1 MSNTPPS
8 AQDTLELLLKDF
20 EAILQAAEDLTHD
33 RDHPLEQRLRSLD
46 QLRATC
52 ENAPYLNLLSL
63 NRRETRAL
71 CTRIAGLYTRLIAD
85 FSLKFDLPAIQLLCV
100 QKRFINQVF
109 EASGYANLN
118 SLLGLVRRKA
128 GKLEPRKQQA
138 YLSNPAH
145 VRDLIVTPLADID
158 TESLVKLSLEEGEVV
173 ALITL
178 GLLLDRAPLSVT
190 GEANRVF
197 LLEQFNPFE
206 HLPCDPRYR
215 HLVANVWMLCSYSTA
230 ENKHQVKKHLNAWFE
245 RYFNMRKLTIKTRT
259 TAQDTHTNTKPT
271 LVMVAESFG
280 SRHAMF
286 RWYAPLIK
294 RMRADYRMVLLA
306 LPADV
311 DDEARALFDE
321 TVEVPADEMN
331 LQAVLNAVSPDIVY
345 FPSVGM
351 RAWAIALAN
360 LRWAPL
366 QIMSLGH
373 PATSHSRHMDVCL
386 CGDRLF
392 GGQQYF
398 SENVMVLDT
407 EIGNLAAAHQHIT
420 LPSAPVL
427 PEDEIRIAVPCH
439 VMKLNFRFIAALKE
453 IERLANKPV
462 RFTFFPNEH
471 GVAHVSTA
479 QRLHGFFPNAVV
491 ARRTSYENY
500 LQILNEH
507 HLALSPFPFGNASSI
522 IDCLVL
528 NLPIVGMIGGEPH
541 ARSDYTV
548 LGAFGLDEYLVAN
561 SEENYVLGAVRYI
574 NQPELLGELRDMV
587 ASKNILDTQF
597 NDDSARPDEIRRAIA
612 WAWNNRETLRQT
624 RATTYRSE
632 GRW

>member
-1 MSNTPPS
+1 MNQQATQQEALDQLIS
-8 AQDTLELLLKDF
+8 DF
-20 EAILQAAEDLTHD
+20 DAALQPVEDQIHAKEGT
-33 RDHPLEQRLRSLD
+33 LEQRLRSLD
-46 QLRATC
+46 QLRAAC
-52 ENAPYLNLLSL
+52 EQAPFLNLLAL
-63 NRRETRAL
+63 NIKESRAR
-71 CTRIAGLYTRLIAD
+71 CTRIASLYALVLGD
-85 FSLKFDLPAIQLLCV
+85 FTVKFDLPAIQLVCV

-109 EASGYANLN
+109 EASGYSSLE
-118 SLLGLVRRKA
+118 SLLGLIRRKA
-128 GKLEPRKQQA
+128 VKFDQKKNQG
-138 YLSNPAH
+138 YLANPAH
-145 VRDLIVTPLADID
+145 VRDLLITPLAEVT
-158 TESLVKLSLEEGEVV
+158 TESLVSLSLEEGEVV

-190 GEANRVF
+190 GEANRIF

-206 HLPCDPRYR
+206 HLPCDARYR
-215 HLVANVWMLCSYSTA
+215 HLIANVWMLCSYSTA
-230 ENKHQVKKHLNAWFE
+230 ENKHEVKKHLNAWFE
-245 RYFNMRKLTIKTRT
+245 RYFKSRNIAPKQKPKII
-259 TAQDTHTNTKPT
+259 ANSKPT
-271 LVMVAESFG
+271 LVMVAESFR
-280 SRHAMF
+280 SQHAMF
-286 RWYAPLIK
+286 RWYGPLIK
-294 RMRADYRMVLLA
+294 QMRADYHMVLLA

-311 DDEARALFDE
+311 DDESKALFDE
-321 TVEVPADEMN
+321 FIEVPSDELG
-331 LQAVLNAVSPDIVY
+331 LQTALNSVSPDIVY

-351 RAWAIALAN
+351 RAWSIALAN

-392 GGQQYF
+392 GGQAYF
-398 SENVMVLDT
+398 SENVMVLNT
-407 EIGNLAAAHQHIT
+407 EIGNLAATHKNMA
-420 LPSAPVL
+420 LPGAPEL
-427 PEDEIRIAVPCH
+427 LEDEIRVAVPCH

-453 IERLANKPV
+453 IERLAEKPV

-471 GVAHVSTA
+471 GAAHVSTA
-479 QRLHGFFPNAVV
+479 QRLHHFFPNAVV
-491 ARRTSYENY
+491 ARRTGYENY
-500 LQILNEH
+500 LQILNQH

-574 NQPELLGELRDMV
+574 NQPELLAELRNMV
-587 ASKNILDTQF
+587 ASKNVLNTQF
-597 NDDSARPDEIRRAIA
+597 NDDNTRPDEIRRAIA
-612 WAWNNRETLRQT
+612 WAWANHEKLQET
-624 RATTYRSE
+624 RATTYTSE